1 MSDSVEKA
9 ATKREAGEDF
19 PAAAFAYVPDAT
31 KPSTWK
37 LRLWDSL
44 SEKETPRQVGMAVA
58 ALGPGGYRGN
68 QVQIPA
74 ADIGAARDKVRA
86 AWLKVHPDAGNAD
99 VPNALRKDAGTRYVH
114 KAMYTMPTL
123 GLAPTAEETG
133 TEDMAEPTE
142 SLAECLN
149 SLLGDAFTMYL
160 QAHGAHWNCKGQ
172 LFSQYHEFFGEIY
185 SDVYESLDPI
195 AENIL
200 KLGYDAPASLTAL
213 MQARE
218 ASDPMLTADT
228 PMAMATALLN
238 TNGVVLDSL
247 QDCFEAAT
255 RENEMGIQNFIAE
268 RIDQHKK
275 WAWQLRSSVDAQ
287 PQAQVPMQK
296 YNQNHGKGGKFS
308 SGPGGGS
315 GASSPSSSVRT
326 MGGYGTNDLKRLHSG
341 ADNNVRAKIQTEM
354 AHRGYSYDMKTHT
367 WSKASDATPKNM
379 STPVHLYRNSAK
391 LSGKDTV
398 DGAKKAQSI
407 TSKAPGRIHD
417 TGLKLAKT
425 SMEAH
430 AEKDMGKKANLF
442 AEVRRNVQDV
452 KSSLEHSPGKSRL
465 TDAEKKTLMD
475 HLVKIDKDAFM
486 AERGAIGVRGAEN
499 NVTSGPLT

>member
-1 MSDSVEKA
+1 MYA
-9 ATKREAGEDF
+9 A
-19 PAAAFAYVPDAT
+19 P
-31 KPSTWK
+31 
-37 LRLWDSL
+37 
-44 SEKETPRQVGMAVA
+44 M
-58 ALGPGGYRGN
+58 
-68 QVQIPA
+68 
-74 ADIGAARDKVRA
+74 
-86 AWLKVHPDAGNAD
+86 
-99 VPNALRKDAGTRYVH
+99 
-114 KAMYTMPTL
+114 L
-123 GLAPTAEETG
+123 GLGQMAEESSP
-133 TEDMAEPTE
+133 EDTTEPTE

-149 SLLGDAFTMYL
+149 SLLGDAFTMYV
-160 QAHGAHWNCKGQ
+160 QAHAAHWNCKGQ
-172 LFSQYHEFFGEIY
+172 MFSQYHEFFGEIY
-185 SDVYESLDPI
+185 EDVHGSLDDI

-247 QDCFEAAT
+247 EDCFEAST

-275 WAWQLRSSVDAQ
+275 WAWQLRSSIDAQ
-287 PQAQVPMQK
+287 PQAQVPMEK
-296 YNQNHGKGGKFS
+296 YNQNHGKGGQFASSGAGGSISSGGAAVQRMKIEHAIAGKRGDTKRVAEIRQTLQDEHGLKFRPLKGDVGVWEPVKKYNQNHGKGGRFS

-315 GASSPSSSVRT
+315 GGLRPRPL
-326 MGGYGTNDLKRLHSG
+326 GGHGTNDLKRLHSG

-379 STPVHLYRNSAK
+379 STPVHLYRNAAK

-425 SMEAH
+425 AMEAH

-442 AEVRRNVQDV
+442 AKVRQHVQDV
-452 KSSLEHSPGKSRL
+452 KSSLQYSPGKSRL
-465 TDAEKKTLMD
+465 TDAEKKTLTD
-475 HLVKIDKDAFM
+475 YLVKIDKDAFK
-486 AERGAIGVRGAEN
+486 AERGAIGVDNAN
-499 NVTSGPLT
+499 NNITSGPLS